1 MEVRRP
7 GRASADMHLDI
18 ERGAK
23 LTIRETD
30 DRGLRLVRWEPFSA
44 DQALGLLSL
53 NVARTAR
60 EPACAG

>member
-1 MEVRRP
+1 
-7 GRASADMHLDI
+7 MHLDI

-44 DQALGLLSL
+44 DRAHSAVLSRR
-53 NVARTAR
+53 VESRTADR
-60 EPACAG
+60 ELAATLA